1 VRSVGPGQSNSR
13 CRPDPTEAAGH
24 AFTVGGKRVLAQLN
38 VNKLFDR
45 RHFIN
50 SAVYDASPRFGA
62 MPGQPRTVLAS
73 LRLKL

>member
-1 VRSVGPGQSNSR
+1 
-13 CRPDPTEAAGH
+13 
-24 AFTVGGKRVLAQLN
+24 VLAQLN